1 VGFVVDKEKQAGFIR
16 ILLLALPV
24 FIPTTAPYSLII
36 PLMLYSLDKD
46 SVIK

>member
-16 ILLLALPV
+16 VLLLAQQI
-24 FIPTTAPYSLII
+24 FILTTAPYSLII
-36 PLMLYSLDKD
+36 SSMLYSLDKD